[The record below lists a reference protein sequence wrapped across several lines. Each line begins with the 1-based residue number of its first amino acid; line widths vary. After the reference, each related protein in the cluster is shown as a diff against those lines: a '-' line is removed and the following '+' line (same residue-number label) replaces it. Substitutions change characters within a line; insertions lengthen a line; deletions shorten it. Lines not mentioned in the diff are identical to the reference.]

1 MGVEGDELLDN
12 ILKKT
17 DIPNKFDILSIDVD
31 GIDYLIWEKFIEYKP
46 KVVVIEINSSFKPDI
61 VFTEEELGY
70 KNMISRSGG
79 VAIVKIGDT
88 TFNETISLATDLLV
102 PSQIIDG
109 TMNVGIQHLQ
119 WVTTNATEKI
129 IITRN
134 GTVVMELMGQGTL
147 DLSGNGGF
155 IDSQEAASD
164 LSVPDPAG
172 CTSLSARRVDISRR
186 SKHTSSF
193 LS

>member
-1 MGVEGDELLDN
+1 MKYIN
-12 ILKKT
+12 KKT
-17 DIPNKFDILSIDVD
+17 
-31 GIDYLIWEKFIEYKP
+31 E
-46 KVVVIEINSSFKPDI
+46 
-61 VFTEEELGY
+61 
-70 KNMISRSGG
+70 G
-79 VAIVKIGDT
+79 VAIVKIGGT
-88 TFNETISLATDLLV
+88 TFNETIGLATDLLV

-109 TMNVGIQHLQ
+109 TMNVGIQHIQ

-164 LSVPDPAG
+164 LV
-172 CTSLSARRVDISRR
+172 CTGTGWMYITLRKTGGYK
-186 SKHTSSF
+186 SKIETYKF
-193 LS
+193 GQYDNTNQVGT